1 MSNRLDQGEQEHGS
15 ANRRRKAIPLRMAS
29 GPQDYTPGQQEEPA
43 VLTSLADMLQWAQN
57 WARSRSIWPF
67 SYALACCG
75 FEMIAAAA
83 APQYDMARFG
93 AEVFRSSPRQ
103 ADLMIVAGTVSV
115 KMAPRLRHLWE
126 QMPEPKWVISMGQCA
141 NSGGEFYDSY
151 YTVQGVDTVVPVD
164 VYVPGCPP
172 RPEALIEGLF
182 KLREKIEKQGLR
194 LRGEGPLPVTLPS
207 PSISLPAGETA
218 PQKPAAPVVERPTV
232 REPGGNAPSPS
243 TETGVPDEGQYQEM
257 LLNLGPQHPSTHGVL
272 RLVLRLSGETV
283 LDCTPVIGYLH
294 RGLEKTLENRPYL
307 GGIRYTDNADY
318 LSPMLNE
325 IAYAGA
331 VEQLMGLEPPRRA
344 QYIRLLVGELQR
356 IASHL
361 VGIGSFLD
369 DLGPETPYLWTMRDR
384 EGIMD
389 LFEALSGSRF
399 NVNYVRVGGVLHDF
413 PKGWLTSC
421 AAYLDQLEKNMVELE
436 RLVAGNEIF
445 QVRTRGVGYLDAQQ
459 ALAYGITGPMARAS
473 GIAWDLRVNR
483 PCMAYREVPVNI
495 QVRQEGDCYARN
507 AVRFQEIGESIRLC
521 RVAIDQLPPGPIGA
535 RTPIALRPPRGETY
549 FAIESSKGELG
560 VYLISDGSE
569 YPWRAK
575 LRGPSFVNL
584 QVLPELLRGYQMSDV
599 IAILGSLDFVVGE
612 VDR

>member
-1 MSNRLDQGEQEHGS
+1 MTKEQKHGEQEHVS
-15 ANRRRKAIPLRMAS
+15 ETRRKPIPLSMAR

-43 VLTSLADMLQWAQN
+43 VLTSVADMLHWAQN

-75 FEMIAAAA
+75 IEMIAAAS
-83 APQYDMARFG
+83 APQYDLSRFG
-93 AEVFRSSPRQ
+93 SEVFRSSPRQ

-126 QMPEPKWVISMGQCA
+126 QMPDPKWVISMGQCA

-172 RPEALIEGLF
+172 RPEALIEGML
-182 KLREKIEKQGLR
+182 KLREKIEKQGYI
-194 LRGEGPLPVTLPS
+194 PLEDQEKSLSTLIDVPEAET
-207 PSISLPAGETA
+207 SIVQEEAS
-218 PQKPAAPVVERPTV
+218 QERQT
-232 REPGGNAPSPS
+232 
-243 TETGVPDEGQYQEM
+243 QEM

-272 RLVLRLSGETV
+272 RLLLTMEGETV
-283 LDCTPVIGYLH
+283 VDCTPVIGYLH
-294 RGLEKTLENRPYL
+294 RGIEKTLENRPYL
-307 GGIRYTDNADY
+307 GGIRYMDNADY
-318 LSPMLNE
+318 VSPMLGE

-356 IASHL
+356 IASHQI
-361 VGIGSFLD
+361 GIGSYVN
-369 DLGPETPYLWTMRDR
+369 DLGTTTPLLWTFRDR

-389 LFEALSGSRF
+389 LFEALGGSRF
-399 NVNYVRVGGVLHDF
+399 NINYIRVGGVLHDF
-413 PKGWLTSC
+413 PKGWLRVC
-421 AAYLDQLEKNMVELE
+421 EAYLDQLEKNMGELE
-436 RLVAGNEIF
+436 TLINGNEIF
-445 QVRTRGVGYLDAQQ
+445 LARTQGVGYLDQQQ
-459 ALAYGITGPMARAS
+459 AVAYGLTGPVARAS
-473 GIAWDLRVNR
+473 GIDWDLRVNR
-483 PCMAYREVPVNI
+483 PSMAYREVPVQV

-507 AVRFQEIGESIRLC
+507 AVRLQEIRESIRLC
-521 RVAIDQLPPGPIGA
+521 RVAIDQLPAGPISA
-535 RTPIALRPPRGETY
+535 RTPVALRPPRGETY
-549 FAIESSKGELG
+549 FAIEGSKGELG

-584 QVLPELLRGYQMSDV
+584 QILPEMLRGYKMSDV
-599 IAILGSLDFVVGE
+599 IAVLGSLDFVVGE